1 MQMRCKTMQI
11 MAIQFQSKAT
21 FGNKSTAGLVME
33 KRVHQRG
40 QHEGFR
46 CLNVGSNSF
55 FGKHTVSKKKK

>member
-33 KRVHQRG
+33 ERVHQRG
-40 QHEGFR
+40 HEGA
-46 CLNVGSNSF
+46 
-55 FGKHTVSKKKK
+55 